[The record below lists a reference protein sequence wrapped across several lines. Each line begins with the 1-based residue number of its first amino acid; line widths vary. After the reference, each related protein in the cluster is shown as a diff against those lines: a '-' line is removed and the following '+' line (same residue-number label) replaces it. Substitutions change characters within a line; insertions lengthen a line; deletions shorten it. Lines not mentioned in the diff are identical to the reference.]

1 MNVEEFREYCLSLP
15 GVLCS
20 HALPIKSNISK
31 IVSLSAVWLRQ
42 MSPTSFN
49 RVKLMTPAV
58 FFLSCFISSYSWSYC
73 LQLKVKL
80 P

>member
-20 HALPIKSNISK
+20 HALPIKVEHLEDSIL
-31 IVSLSAVWLRQ
+31 VCRLVEADVT
-42 MSPTSFN
+42 PSFN

-58 FFLSCFISSYSWSYC
+58 FFLSCFISSYSWWYC